1 MTRQLCTFH
10 VGELYLGIEVERIQE
25 VLRGVAVTP
34 VPKAPPE
41 VHGLINLRGQIVTA
55 VCLRTV
61 FGLPADERQHPP
73 AMVVLDNGD
82 ELISLVVDHAG
93 DVVTVRD
100 VDFEE
105 PPETL
110 QAGARRLIRGA
121 YKLEYRLLLVLD
133 VEHIARLEAGGGA

>member
-41 VHGLINLRGQIVTA
+41 VHGLINLRGRIVTA

>member
-25 VLRGVAVTP
+25 VLRGVAVTQ

-61 FGLPADERQHPP
+61 FGLPADDRQHPP

-82 ELISLVVDHAG
+82 ELIALVVDRAG

-100 VDFEE
+100 DDFEE

-110 QAGARRLIRGA
+110 LDGARRLIRGA
-121 YKLEYRLLLVLD
+121 YKLEHRLLLVLD
-133 VEHIARLEAGGGA
+133 VEHIARFEAGGIA

>member
-93 DVVTVRD
+93 DVVTVREE
-100 VDFEE
+100 DFEE